1 MVVFDEATKI
11 ADNDEPIY
19 GFLFKVGNCDRE
31 EMASNISR
39 YIQYLSTT
47 IKWMADGGTIDDYN
61 SSVFYDADGGSYLF
75 SLEDDF
81 LGGYME
87 KAYAEYPIHYTIRFN
102 YNPKFGEEYLDN
114 QFIIKR
120 LEGADE

>member
-1 MVVFDEATKI
+1 MVLFDEATKI

-19 GFLFKVGNCDRE
+19 GFLFKVGYCNKE

-61 SSVFYDADGGSYLF
+61 SSVFYDADGVSYLF

-81 LGGYME
+81 FAEYME

-102 YNPKFGEEYLDN
+102 CNLKFGEDYLDD

-120 LEGADE
+120 LEDEV